1 MNLHVATF
9 AMAALLLVMG
19 LPFLAAPK
27 ASAAGALKLIRDKT
41 ASYIF
46 AGAALA
52 WFSFVLLNLG
62 EADFGDIKHILIL
75 VFGGAG
81 LLSFAYTPDF
91 LCVRGIAVL
100 MLLLCRQFLDAAF
113 MQDPEARLV
122 LVSFSYVLVIA
133 AIYFGSL
140 PYRARDMF
148 EKFETSPLAGKVFG
162 LCLSLA
168 SLSLIFA
175 SFYY

>member
-1 MNLHVATF
+1 MSLYTATYLS
-9 AMAALLLVMG
+9 AALIFALG
-19 LPFLAAPK
+19 IPFLASPK
-27 ASAAGALKLIRDKT
+27 TSAKNALKFIRNQT

-52 WFSFVLLNLG
+52 WFVWVLFNLG

-100 MLLLCRQFLDAAF
+100 TLLMCRQFLDAAF
-113 MQDPEARLV
+113 MQEPEARLL
-122 LVSFSYVLVIA
+122 LVSVSYILVIA

-140 PYRARDMF
+140 PYRVRDVF
-148 EKFETSPLAGKVFG
+148 EQFESSPKKGKTFGACLACVGAA
-162 LCLSLA
+162 L
-168 SLSLIFA
+168 FA
-175 SFYY
+175 STFFY